1 METNTKN
8 NVVVVTGAS
17 GGIGRACVE
26 AFAATGA
33 RVVMADIDPAGQELA
48 AELGEAQCRF
58 VEADVADEKHV
69 QQIIGTAVDAF
80 GGLDVLVNNAAYC
93 SVDEP
98 VHTTSQ
104 ADFDRLLSVNLKGP
118 FMLCK
123 HAYPHLREC
132 RGCIVNVSS
141 MAGVQGER
149 HHAVYA
155 ATKGALNAMTKSM
168 AVDYGADGIRCNALC
183 PSSVLTPNLDQLIA
197 ELPNSEEVI
206 EFRNAI
212 NLLGYTATPDQ
223 VASLVVFLASP
234 GAAFMTGAIV
244 PVSGGSECGYGV
256 KFGQ

>member
-1 METNTKN
+1 MSELPD
-8 NVVVVTGAS
+8 NVILITGAS
-17 GGIGRACVE
+17 GGIGRACAE
-26 AFAATGA
+26 AFTTAGA
-33 RVVMADIDPAGQELA
+33 RVVMADIDPAGRELA
-48 AELGEAQCRF
+48 AELGEARCRF
-58 VEADVADEKHV
+58 VEADVADEEHV
-69 QQIIGTAVDAF
+69 QRIIGTAVEVF
-80 GGLDVLVNNAAYC
+80 GGLDVLVNNAACC

-104 ADFDRLLSVNLKGP
+104 ADFDRLISVNVKGP

-123 HAYPHLREC
+123 HAYPHLCERS
-132 RGCIVNVSS
+132 GCIVNVSS

-155 ATKGALNAMTKSM
+155 ATKGALNSMTKSM
-168 AVDYGADGIRCNALC
+168 AVDYGADGIRCNAVC

-223 VASLVVFLASP
+223 VASVVVFLAGP
-234 GAAFMTGAIV
+234 AAAFMTGAIV

-256 KFGQ
+256 R

>member
-1 METNTKN
+1 MSELPD
-8 NVVVVTGAS
+8 NVILITGAS

-26 AFAATGA
+26 AFTAAGA
-33 RVVMADIDPAGQELA
+33 RVVMTDIDPAGRDLA
-48 AELGEAQCRF
+48 AELGEARCRF
-58 VEADVADEKHV
+58 VEADVTDEEHV
-69 QQIIGTAVDAF
+69 HRIIGTAVEVF
-80 GGLDVLVNNAAYC
+80 GGLDVLVNNAACC

-104 ADFDRLLSVNLKGP
+104 ADFDRLISVNVKGP

-123 HAYPHLREC
+123 HAYPHLCERS
-132 RGCIVNVSS
+132 GCIVNVSS

-155 ATKGALNAMTKSM
+155 ATKGALNSMTKSM
-168 AVDYGADGIRCNALC
+168 AVDYGADGIRCNAVC

-197 ELPNSEEVI
+197 ELPNSEEMI

-223 VASLVVFLASP
+223 VASVVVFLAAP
-234 GAAFMTGAIV
+234 AAAFMTGAIV

-256 KFGQ
+256 R